1 MLNMWAAHYDP
12 KYWDEPTKFN
22 PGKNT
27 DKDRYTIKKRAPYS
41 PTATGSNKNLQGFK
55 SFKGGSHCS

>member
-27 DKDRYTIKKRAPYS
+27 DKDRYTIKKEGA
-41 PTATGSNKNLQGFK
+41 L
-55 SFKGGSHCS
+55 